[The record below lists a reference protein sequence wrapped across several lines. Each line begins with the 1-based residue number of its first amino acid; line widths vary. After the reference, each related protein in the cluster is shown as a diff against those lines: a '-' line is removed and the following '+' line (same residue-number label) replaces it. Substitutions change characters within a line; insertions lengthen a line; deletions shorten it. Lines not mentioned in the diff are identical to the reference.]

1 MRSNLI
7 LIGVFLFVSILGF
20 AQSEVEALRYSFLT
34 PSGTA
39 RYSAMGG
46 SFGALGADPS
56 VIGFNPAGMGV
67 YRSSQF
73 SFTPGFNL
81 VNSSSDF
88 LGSNSTDYNFNF
100 KFDNFTYI
108 GSINLNNDENS
119 VKAVNFGISYNKLA
133 DFNSNIL
140 ISGKNTYNSMTDWFA
155 SRASGTDYRNLKSQD
170 NFYSNLAW
178 EAYLIDQDLPDTM
191 NYVSAYGGIYG
202 ETQRQFIGRK
212 GLIGQYDFAA
222 AINLENK
229 LYLGT
234 SIGIQSISF
243 IQKSTLSEID
253 EGNLI
258 PDFKSFNFIQY
269 QKTSGSGI
277 NFNLGVLYSPADW
290 IRFGGAIHT
299 PTVLSLKLNY
309 NNSIKSV
316 FETAE
321 KSKELDSK
329 NGYFDYQ
336 LVTPFRANSSLGFII
351 AKTALLNIDYEYVD
365 YSLSRLRSD
374 NYGFFDEND
383 NIRSEYK
390 PAHNLKLGLEYRIG
404 NISLRAGGAYFDSP
418 YKTDHINQGSYAL
431 LVSGGIGIFFEN
443 IYLDFAYSNLMSKE
457 VYYMYEG
464 YGVNSPATDIK
475 LMKNS
480 FITTIGFRF

>member
-1 MRSNLI
+1 MKNKLL
-7 LIGVFLFVSILGF
+7 LIGIFSFVSIFSF
-20 AQSEVEALRYSFLT
+20 AQSEVDALRYSFFT

-39 RYSAMGG
+39 RFSAMGG

-56 VIGFNPAGMGV
+56 VVGFNPAGMGV

-73 SFTPGFNL
+73 TFTPVFNL

-100 KFDNFTYI
+100 KFDNLAYI
-108 GSINLNNDENS
+108 GSINLDKDENS
-119 VKAVNFGISYNKLA
+119 VKAVNFGITYNKLT
-133 DFNSNIL
+133 DYNSNIL

-155 SRASGTDYRNLKSQD
+155 SRASGTDYRNLQSQD
-170 NFYSNLAW
+170 NFFSHLAW
-178 EAYLIDQDLPDTM
+178 EAYLIDQNLPDTM
-191 NYVSAYGGIYG
+191 SYVSAYGGIYG
-202 ETQRQFIGRK
+202 QTQRQFIGRK
-212 GLIGQYDFAA
+212 GSLGQYDFAA
-222 AINLENK
+222 AMNIENK
-229 LYLGT
+229 LFLGA

-243 IQKSTLSEID
+243 TQKSTLSEID
-253 EGNLI
+253 EDNLI
-258 PDFKSFNFIQY
+258 ADFKSFNFIHFE
-269 QKTSGSGI
+269 KTSGSGI
-277 NFNLGVLYSPADW
+277 NFNLGVLYSPANW

-299 PTVLSLKLNY
+299 PTVLSLNLNY
-309 NNSIKSV
+309 YNSIKSV
-316 FETAE
+316 FESSE
-321 KSKELDSK
+321 KSVELDSK

-336 LVTPFRANSSLGFII
+336 LVTPFRANASLGFII
-351 AKTALLNIDYEYVD
+351 AKTTLLNVDYEFVD

-374 NYGFFDEND
+374 NYGFFNEND

-390 PAHNLKLGLEYRIG
+390 PAHNLKLGLEYRIA
-404 NISLRAGGAYFDSP
+404 NIRLRAGGAYFDSP

-431 LVSGGIGIFFEN
+431 LVSGGIGVFFEN
-443 IYLDFAYSNLMSKE
+443 LYLDFAYSNLMSKE

-480 FITTIGFRF
+480 LITTIGFRF